1 MTLTLATKP
10 NLVVL
15 TGAGISAE
23 SGLSTFRD
31 AGGLWEGYDVME
43 VASPEGWAADPKMV
57 LEFYNQRRLAAKQAE
72 PNLAHK
78 LLAQLE
84 AYYNVVVITQN
95 VDGLHEQGGS
105 SHVIHLHG
113 ELNKSRST
121 ARASLIYDI
130 EGTELNWGDTCE
142 LGSQLRPNIVW
153 FGEMVPLLDTAA
165 EYTRQADI
173 LAVIGT
179 SLLVYPAAALIH
191 YASRDCSIYIIDPK
205 MPPIADSPNLF
216 KIEKPATI
224 GTQEMYDILVKK

>member
-1 MTLTLATKP
+1 MISEAKP

-31 AGGLWEGYDVME
+31 SGGLWEGYDVME
-43 VASPEGWAADPKMV
+43 VASPEGWQADPKVV
-57 LEFYNQRRLAAKQAE
+57 LEFYNQRRLAARNAE

-84 AYYNVVVITQN
+84 VYYNVVVITQN
-95 VDGLHEQGGS
+95 IDNLHEEGGS

-113 ELNKSRST
+113 ELSKSRST
-121 ARASLIYDI
+121 AKASLVYDI
-130 EGTELNWGDTCE
+130 EGDELNWGDTCE

-165 EYTRQADI
+165 KYARQADVF
-173 LAVIGT
+173 AVIGT
-179 SLLVYPAAALIH
+179 SLLVYPAAGLIH
-191 YASRDCSIYIIDPK
+191 YVPQDNPVYIIDPK
-205 MPPIADSPNLF
+205 MPSLSDSPNIY
-216 KIEKPATI
+216 KIEKPATT
-224 GTQEMYDILVKK
+224 GTQKMYDLLVK

>member
-1 MTLTLATKP
+1 LTNKKS
-10 NLVVL
+10 LVVL

-31 AGGLWEGYDVME
+31 AGGLWEGHDVME
-43 VASPEGWAADPKMV
+43 VASPEGWDADPKMV

-84 AYYNVVVITQN
+84 EHFNVVVITQN
-95 VDGLHEQGGS
+95 VDDLHEQGGS
-105 SHVIHLHG
+105 SNVIHLHG
-113 ELNKSRST
+113 ELSQSRST
-121 ARASLIYDI
+121 ARTSLVYDI

-165 EYTRQADI
+165 NIAKKAEVF
-173 LAVIGT
+173 AVIGT
-179 SLLVYPAAALIH
+179 SLLVYPAASLIH
-191 YASRDCSIYIIDPK
+191 YVPRESNIYIIDPN
-205 MPPIADSPNLF
+205 MPIVADTPNLY
-216 KIEKPATI
+216 KIEKPATT
-224 GTQEMYDILVKK
+224 GTQELYDLLVNK

>member
-1 MTLTLATKP
+1 MTSGTKP

-31 AGGLWEGYDVME
+31 AGGLWEGHDVME

-57 LEFYNQRRLAAKQAE
+57 LEFYNQRRLAAIQAE
-72 PNLAHK
+72 PNLAHR

-95 VDGLHEQGGS
+95 IDALHEQGGS

-113 ELNKSRST
+113 ELTKSRST

-165 EYTRQADI
+165 EYTRLADT

-179 SLLVYPAAALIH
+179 SLLVYPAAGLIH
-191 YASRDCSIYIIDPK
+191 YAPQDCNIYIIDPK
-205 MPPIADSPNLF
+205 MPAIADSPNLF